1 MAEGRG
7 LRGQTMRS
15 EIDRT
20 AGFGTKSVRATC
32 AALLCLLCL
41 CVSASAKD
49 AIDEGF
55 EAAQWALLSSAG
67 NALQQ
72 LGLRAA
78 AGSPELAALVRKRQ
92 DLTALSDHAE
102 AALAAAASETDGE
115 TRMVGLRGEIDSLH
129 AEIDGIDARLKRDFP
144 RYAELASPAP
154 MSIDDVQALLEP
166 DEGLLLALSG
176 RDHVFVWA
184 IGKTTSAW
192 TRTVYGADL
201 LADDVAALRAQLD
214 PDAATRG
221 AASLAR
227 PGGGG
232 PRVAPFDRVRA
243 QLLWF
248 ELVRPV
254 ESALAGAKHVFVVAD
269 GPLAG
274 LPLSVLVTGT
284 PEGADT
290 DPKALR
296 QTDWLARRYA
306 FTTLPSVDSLRVI
319 RAYPPLRGEG
329 PRVAFR
335 GYGAPVLGGE
345 RPGVQV
351 ADAGGS
357 FFRGSL
363 ADVEAVRDLAPLP
376 QTGPELKRLAGVL
389 GAGDADVRLGADATE
404 TAVKE
409 ADLSATDVLAFAT
422 HGLLSGDLKGL
433 AEPALVLTPPEFAT
447 PTDDG
452 LLTAS
457 EVAEL
462 KLSADWVILSAC
474 NTAGSDGRPDAEGL
488 SGLARAFLYAGAR
501 AILVSHWPVRDDA
514 AARLTTGTLAAL
526 RASGGKL
533 RRSEALRQAMLSL
546 MADASDPSLAHPSA
560 WAPFVIVGEG
570 GY

>member
-1 MAEGRG
+1 MAERRG
-7 LRGQTMRS
+7 LRGQTMGI
-15 EIDRT
+15 EIDRIAALVT
-20 AGFGTKSVRATC
+20 RAAA
-32 AALLCLLCL
+32 AALLCLACL
-41 CVSASAKD
+41 GAPAL
-49 AIDEGF
+49 AREQIEEGF

-78 AGSPELAALVRKRQ
+78 AGSPELAGLVRKRQ
-92 DLTALSDHAE
+92 DLTALANQAE
-102 AALAAAASETDGE
+102 AALAAAASQPGGE
-115 TRMVGLRGEIDSLH
+115 TRMVGLRGEIDSLN
-129 AEIDGIDARLKRDFP
+129 AEIGQIDASLKHDFP
-144 RYAELASPAP
+144 RYSELANPAP
-154 MSIDDVQALLEP
+154 MSIADVQALLEP

-184 IGKTTSAW
+184 IGKTASAW
-192 TRTVYGADL
+192 ARTVYGAGV
-201 LADDVAALRAQLD
+201 LADDVATLRAQLD
-214 PDAATRG
+214 PNAATRG
-221 AASLAR
+221 AASLAK
-227 PGGGG
+227 PAGEG
-232 PRVAPFDRVRA
+232 PRVPAFDRVRA
-243 QLLWF
+243 HLLWF

-254 ESALAGAKHVFVVAD
+254 EQALAGAKHVFVVAD

-274 LPLSVLVTGT
+274 LPLSVLVTSQ

-290 DPKALR
+290 DPNALR
-296 QTDWLARRYA
+296 QTNWLARRYA

-319 RAYPPLRGEG
+319 RDFPPLRGEG

-335 GYGAPVLGGE
+335 GYGAPALGGE

-389 GAGDADVRLGADATE
+389 GAGDGDVRLGEDATE
-404 TAVKE
+404 ASVKQS
-409 ADLSATDVLAFAT
+409 DLSTTDVLAFAT
-422 HGLLSGDLKGL
+422 HGLLSGELKGL

-462 KLSADWVILSAC
+462 RLSADWVILSAC

-526 RASGGKL
+526 RASDGGL

-546 MADASDPSLAHPSA
+546 MQDERDPSLAHPSA

>member
-1 MAEGRG
+1 
-7 LRGQTMRS
+7 MRKAIGGITS
-15 EIDRT
+15 LV
-20 AGFGTKSVRATC
+20 AGFARASIIVVFC
-32 AALLCLLCL
+32 ISCVAAPAL
-41 CVSASAKD
+41 AKEQ
-49 AIDEGF
+49 IDEGF

-67 NALQQ
+67 NALKQ

-92 DLTALSDHAE
+92 DLTALAE
-102 AALAAAASETDGE
+102 QQEASLAAAANEAGGE
-115 TRMVGLRGEIDSLH
+115 TRMVGLRGEIDSLR
-129 AEIDGIDARLKRDFP
+129 AEIGEIDARLKRDFP

-154 MSIDDVQALLEP
+154 LSVADVQALLEP

-176 RDHVFVWA
+176 HDHVFVWA
-184 IGKTTSAW
+184 IGRKTATW
-192 TRTVYGADL
+192 TRTPYGAGV
-201 LADDVAALRAQLD
+201 LADDVAVLRAQLD
-214 PDAATRG
+214 PSAATRG
-221 AASLAR
+221 AVSLVKPTA
-227 PGGGG
+227 GG
-232 PRVAPFDRVRA
+232 PRVPAFDRVRA
-243 QLLWF
+243 HLLWF

-254 ESALAGAKHVFVVAD
+254 EPALAEARHVFVVAD

-274 LPLSVLVTGT
+274 LPLSVLVASQ
-284 PEGADT
+284 PQGADKN
-290 DPKALR
+290 PQALR
-296 QTDWLARRYA
+296 ETDWLARRYA

-345 RPGVQV
+345 RPAVQV
-351 ADAGGS
+351 ADAGDGS

-376 QTGPELKRLAGVL
+376 QTGPELKRLAGAL
-389 GAGDADVRLGADATE
+389 GVGDANVRLGAAATE
-404 TAVKE
+404 AAVKE
-409 ADLSATDVLAFAT
+409 ADLSSTDVLAFAT

-526 RASGGKL
+526 RAGGSKL
-533 RRSEALRQAMLSL
+533 RRSEALRQTMLSV
-546 MADASDPSLAHPSA
+546 MQDESDPSLAHPSA
-560 WAPFVIVGEG
+560 WAPFIIVGEG

>member
-1 MAEGRG
+1 
-7 LRGQTMRS
+7 MRIA
-15 EIDRT
+15 IDRI
-20 AGFGTKSVRATC
+20 AGLVARPARVAS
-32 AALLCLLCL
+32 AALVCLVCL
-41 CVSASAKD
+41 CAPSLARDS
-49 AIDEGF
+49 IDEGF

-78 AGSPELAALVRKRQ
+78 AGSPDLAALVRKRQ
-92 DLTALSDHAE
+92 DLMALANQAE
-102 AALAAAASETDGE
+102 AALAAAASQPGGE

-129 AEIDGIDARLKRDFP
+129 AEIGEIDARLKQDFP
-144 RYAELASPAP
+144 RYAELANPAP
-154 MSIDDVQALLEP
+154 MSIADVQALLQP

-184 IGKTTSAW
+184 IGKTASAW
-192 TRTVYGADL
+192 TRTVYGAGV

-214 PDAATRG
+214 PNAATRG

-227 PGGGG
+227 PDGEG
-232 PRVAPFDRVRA
+232 PRVPAFDRVRA

-254 ESALAGAKHVFVVAD
+254 EQALAGAKHVFVVAD

-274 LPLSVLVTGT
+274 LPFSVLVASQ
-284 PEGADT
+284 PQGADT

-296 QTDWLARRYA
+296 ETDWLARRYA

-319 RAYPPLRGEG
+319 RAFPPLRGEG

-389 GAGDADVRLGADATE
+389 GAADGDVRLGADATE
-404 TAVKE
+404 TAVKQ
-409 ADLSATDVLAFAT
+409 ADLASADVLAFAT

-526 RASGGKL
+526 RASDGRL
-533 RRSEALRQAMLSL
+533 RRSEALRKAMLSL
-546 MADASDPSLAHPSA
+546 MRDESDPSLAHPSA

>member
-1 MAEGRG
+1 
-7 LRGQTMRS
+7 MRIA
-15 EIDRT
+15 IDRI
-20 AGFGTKSVRATC
+20 AGLVARPARA
-32 AALLCLLCL
+32 
-41 CVSASAKD
+41 VSAAFVCLVGLCTPSLARD

-78 AGSPELAALVRKRQ
+78 AGSPDLAALVRKRQ
-92 DLTALSDHAE
+92 DLMALANQAE
-102 AALAAAASETDGE
+102 AALAAAASQPGGE

-129 AEIDGIDARLKRDFP
+129 AEIGEIDARLKQDFP
-144 RYAELASPAP
+144 RYAELANPAP
-154 MSIDDVQALLEP
+154 MSIADVQALLQP

-184 IGKTTSAW
+184 IGKTASAW
-192 TRTVYGADL
+192 TRAVYGAGV

-214 PDAATRG
+214 PNAATRG

-227 PGGGG
+227 PDGEG
-232 PRVAPFDRVRA
+232 PRVPAFDRVRA

-254 ESALAGAKHVFVVAD
+254 EQALVDAKHVFVVAD

-274 LPLSVLVTGT
+274 LPLSVLVASE
-284 PEGADT
+284 PKGADT

-296 QTDWLARRYA
+296 ETDWLARRYA

-319 RAYPPLRGEG
+319 RAFPPLRGEG

-389 GAGDADVRLGADATE
+389 GAADVDVRLGADATE
-404 TAVKE
+404 TAVKQ
-409 ADLSATDVLAFAT
+409 ADLASADVLAFAT

-526 RASGGKL
+526 RAADGRL

-546 MADASDPSLAHPSA
+546 MQDESDPSLAHPSA

>member
-1 MAEGRG
+1 MRDAIGRIAG
-7 LRGQTMRS
+7 LV
-15 EIDRT
+15 
-20 AGFGTKSVRATC
+20 AGAVRAAVAAVFCLAC
-32 AALLCLLCL
+32 AISPSL
-41 CVSASAKD
+41 AKGE
-49 AIDEGF
+49 IDEGF

-92 DLTALSDHAE
+92 DLVALAE
-102 AALAAAASETDGE
+102 QREASLAAAASEAGGE
-115 TRMVGLRGEIDSLH
+115 ARMVGLRGEIDSLH
-129 AEIDGIDARLKRDFP
+129 AEIGEIDARLKRDFP
-144 RYAELASPAP
+144 RYAELANPSPL
-154 MSIDDVQALLEP
+154 SIADVQALLEP

-176 RDHVFVWA
+176 RDHIFVWA
-184 IGKTTSAW
+184 VGKTASAW
-192 TRTVYGADL
+192 TSTVYGAGI
-201 LADDVAALRAQLD
+201 LADDVAVLRAQLD
-214 PDAATRG
+214 PGAATRG
-221 AASLAR
+221 AASLVESAAD
-227 PGGGG
+227 G
-232 PRVAPFDRVRA
+232 PRVPAFDRVRA

-254 ESALAGAKHVFVVAD
+254 ESALADARHVFVVAD

-274 LPLSVLVTGT
+274 LPFSVLVASQ
-284 PEGADT
+284 PQGADT

-296 QTDWLARRYA
+296 ETDWLARRYA

-319 RAYPPLRGEG
+319 RAYPPLRAEG

-345 RPGVQV
+345 RPPVLM
-351 ADAGGS
+351 ADAGDAG

-376 QTGPELKRLAGVL
+376 QTGPELKRLASVL
-389 GAGDADVRLGADATE
+389 GSGDADVRLGADATE
-404 TAVKE
+404 TAVKT
-409 ADLSATDVLAFAT
+409 ADLSATDILAFAT

-526 RASGGKL
+526 RASDGRL

-546 MADASDPSLAHPSA
+546 MQDEGDPSLAHPSA